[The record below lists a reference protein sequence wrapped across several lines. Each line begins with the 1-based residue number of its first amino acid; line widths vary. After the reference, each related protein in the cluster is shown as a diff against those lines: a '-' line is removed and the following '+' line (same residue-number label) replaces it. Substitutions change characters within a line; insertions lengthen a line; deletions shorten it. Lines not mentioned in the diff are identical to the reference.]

1 MPALMIQ
8 GTGSNVGKS
17 LFVAG
22 LARAALRRGVRVAP
36 FKPQNMSNNAAVT
49 ADGGE
54 IGRAQALQAQAC
66 GLAPHTDMNPVLLK
80 PESDRG
86 SQVVVQGQ
94 VLATVQARDYT
105 RFKPTLMTPVLESFH
120 RLRAAHELVLVEGA
134 GSPAEVNLRQNDIAN
149 MGFACAAGVPVIL
162 VGDIDRGGVIAQIV
176 GTQAVLSDTDA
187 AMVKGFIVNKF
198 RGDPSLFDDGYAVI
212 SQRTRWAGFG
222 VLPWFAQAGT
232 LPAEDALDL
241 RRPSS
246 GGRLKAAVPML
257 SRIANFDDL
266 DPLAQE
272 PAVDLTMVPAG
283 QAIAGDCDLII
294 LPGTKNT
301 RLDLDFVR
309 EQGWD
314 IDIAAHVRRGGR
326 VLGICGGYQILGRSV
341 SDPTG
346 LEGPAGTTPGL
357 GLLNVQTT
365 MLAEKHVRLVDAV
378 HVASRQP
385 VRGYE
390 IHLGI
395 TEGPDRLRP
404 FVAVQG
410 SPEGAQS
417 ADGLVCGTYLH
428 GLFTDDRFRAAFIAG
443 LGGEPSKARYSERV
457 EQTLDSL
464 AEHIERHV
472 DVTGLL
478 RIAGCR

>member
-1 MPALMIQ
+1 
-8 GTGSNVGKS
+8 
-17 LFVAG
+17 
-22 LARAALRRGVRVAP
+22 
-36 FKPQNMSNNAAVT
+36 
-49 ADGGE
+49 
-54 IGRAQALQAQAC
+54 
-66 GLAPHTDMNPVLLK
+66 
-80 PESDRG
+80 
-86 SQVVVQGQ
+86 
-94 VLATVQARDYT
+94 
-105 RFKPTLMTPVLESFH
+105 
-120 RLRAAHELVLVEGA
+120 
-134 GSPAEVNLRQNDIAN
+134 

-241 RRPSS
+241 RRPSA
-246 GGRLKAAVPML
+246 GGRLKVAVPML

-272 PAVDLTMVPAG
+272 PAVDLTMVPPG

-390 IHLGI
+390 IHLGT

-417 ADGLVCGTYLH
+417 PDGLACGTYLH

-478 RIAGCR
+478 RIAGCL